1 MSMQIKDHYLTRTP
15 YEHAPYACVIVYAS
29 GVKIESQA
37 FKTKIEAE
45 KELERLLT
53 RDNSS

>member
-1 MSMQIKDHYLTRTP
+1 MQIKDHYLTRTP